1 MHNRNYISRTTEQ
14 AKESQ
19 EKEIWKKKLKYN
31 LEYADNGKIITQPE
45 INSIVV
51 VEYEKGAK
59 GKDICENCANELGKE
74 IFEDID
80 QCNDAINGNT
90 PPDKIII
97 GWELDIKVKPRY
109 KQ

>member
-1 MHNRNYISRTTEQ
+1 ME
-14 AKESQ
+14 
-19 EKEIWKKKLKYN
+19 KKLKYN
-31 LEYADNGKIITQPE
+31 LEYADNGMIITKPE
-45 INSIVV
+45 YDSIVV
-51 VEYEKGAK
+51 VEYEKDAK
-59 GKDICENCANELGKE
+59 GKDICENCAKELGKE

-109 KQ
+109 KKMK

>member
-1 MHNRNYISRTTEQ
+1 M
-14 AKESQ
+14 
-19 EKEIWKKKLKYN
+19 
-31 LEYADNGKIITQPE
+31 EYADNGKIITQPE

-59 GKDICENCANELGKE
+59 GKDICETCANELGKE